1 MTPYDIILTGL
12 QALIG
17 GLLVMWL
24 RNDRVETTGKF
35 RWTRSIWVG
44 LTGMFVALL
53 IGLDLFT
60 RMSPTIAWVSG
71 IMALV
76 LFGFVLTAP
85 HGQTLRGPHQDIPP
99 DEDDPIF
106 ETAMFI
112 TGHQGGGGDKLGW
125 PTWLVYQGLRYVLP
139 MAMLGTLL
147 GNLWIAFSGVLVA
160 ACYWPIGHL
169 VYRRLNTQ
177 PQFFGAFMCGAIIIG
192 GL

>member
-1 MTPYDIILTGL
+1 MTYDIILTGL

-44 LTGMFVALL
+44 LCVVFAGTL
-53 IGLDLFT
+53 IAY
-60 RMSPTIAWVSG
+60 R
-71 IMALV
+71 
-76 LFGFVLTAP
+76 LFGAVSHGIAVVSWVIAMAIFVYVLTAP
-85 HGQTLRGPHQDIPP
+85 HGQTLRGPHQDIPA

-106 ETAMFI
+106 ETAMFV
-112 TGHQGGGGDKLGW
+112 TDHKGGAGDKLGW

-139 MAMLGTLL
+139 LAMLGTLL
-147 GNLWIAFSGVLVA
+147 GNLWIAFSGVLVV

-177 PQFFGAFMCGAIIIG
+177 PQFFGAFMCGALTIG